1 MRPLVRSSKT
11 IILISFILTF
21 GTASLNTSGHFNIVH
36 SQGNDTEMEDEGSND
51 QLTAD
56 MELSDQDDG
65 TRFSDTPVISNKEF
79 QINQRESSPPLTDSQ
94 AKLPPIKHQQ
104 QLPPSSPPLT
114 ESDANLPPVKFKD
127 FHRGQA
133 HVTVFTKFVDTGPG
147 PDFKICLYSNIHS
160 SPGPGG
166 VFDNQVAADPFCAP
180 MSESGVRYSVVE
192 GFINGYMEDRYSSLS
207 SFKLSNLDSCKGN
220 INEGEERMCNV
231 TLQYIPPRAPG

>member
-1 MRPLVRSSKT
+1 MRSLDKSSKT
-11 IILISFILTF
+11 VILLSFILTF
-21 GTASLNTSGHFNIVH
+21 GIASLNTSGHFNLVH
-36 SQGNDTEMEDEGSND
+36 SQGNDTEMEDESSND
-51 QLTAD
+51 QLIAD
-56 MELSDQDDG
+56 IELSDQDDG
-65 TRFSDTPVISNKEF
+65 TRFSDTPGISNKEF
-79 QINQRESSPPLTDSQ
+79 QIDQKESPPLTDSQ

-104 QLPPSSPPLT
+104 QLPSSPPLT

-127 FHRGQA
+127 LHRGQA
-133 HVTVFTKFVDTGPG
+133 YVTVFTKFVDTGPG

-166 VFDNQVAADPFCAP
+166 VFDNEVAADPFCAP
-180 MSESGVRYSVVE
+180 MSESGVRYTVVE

-231 TLQYIPPRAPG
+231 ILQYVPPRTPS